1 MFNKFRNHIGLPI
14 MLFVFLTITQL
25 FFTDEIQWLSN
36 IGLSIFVYIGYVLWD
51 WFYTPSKREED

>member
-1 MFNKFRNHIGLPI
+1 